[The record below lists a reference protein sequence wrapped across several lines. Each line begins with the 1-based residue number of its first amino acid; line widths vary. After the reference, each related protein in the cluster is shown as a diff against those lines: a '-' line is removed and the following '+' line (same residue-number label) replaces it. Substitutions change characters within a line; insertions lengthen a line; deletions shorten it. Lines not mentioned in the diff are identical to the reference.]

1 MVRTFQNYRWIQKKK
16 RRSFPHLNVSKQSLL
31 MQVCI
36 WRRTEEEAGGDWEE
50 EQCFQTTAKKTKSVF
65 GKICQFGKTQPW
77 PNAAQHQ
84 AQVLD
89 CKNLLWPLFFWSRDH
104 SSCGAESLHMEI
116 ILNSCVRSSPFFFST
131 PFLSCGI
138 ALMLLSNNYSV
149 SFALL
154 TSDEVAF
161 IPIIVVR
168 SPFGLKTMFRAQPTE
183 WARLI
188 TSILDDLSWASDA
201 CQIIDNRWTD
211 FTQLEPADIWTNEN
225 GVLWVV
231 IVDSIES
238 LGDIVNKHVVCK
250 LCFILRII
258 SGRNIYG
265 LMF

>member
-1 MVRTFQNYRWIQKKK
+1 MFSRWPLVMTTTTSWQSPQTTWWDRWIQKKK
-16 RRSFPHLNVSKQSLL
+16 GRSFPHSNFSKQSLL
-31 MQVCI
+31 LQVCI

-161 IPIIVVR
+161 IPIIVVS
-168 SPFGLKTMFRAQPTE
+168 SPFSNKTMFRAQTNE

-188 TSILDDLSWASDA
+188 TSILDDKQCLP
-201 CQIIDNRWTD
+201 DN
-211 FTQLEPADIWTNEN
+211 
-225 GVLWVV
+225 
-231 IVDSIES
+231 
-238 LGDIVNKHVVCK
+238 C
-250 LCFILRII
+250 
-258 SGRNIYG
+258 
-265 LMF
+265 